1 MLVRVGLGVG
11 VKVEVAV
18 AEGVGVGLGGSLIKM
33 RMNSY
38 QGIGIHQILL
48 RRTTGGPV
56 GSVFISVSAP
66 SSVEWTSP
74 IGGSWVIPLL
84 LRWMG
89 E

>member
-11 VKVEVAV
+11 VDVEVAV
-18 AEGVGVGLGGSLIKM
+18 AVGVGVGLGGSLMKM

-48 RRTTGGPV
+48 NRTTVGPV
-56 GSVFISVSAP
+56 GLVFISVSVP
-66 SSVEWTSP
+66 SSVCTSP